1 MPGES
6 WDFAEQLSDKIVD
19 LVRADIA
26 ARPDF
31 SPIDLLAGQVL
42 ALRALLNTAEGLPV
56 HPPSLVRL
64 RQAVD
69 YLLGALWR
77 QWPDGPPRKPPV
89 KPAPLLSPGAGS
101 GSNRG
106 RHDA

>member
-1 MPGES
+1 MAREN
-6 WDFAEQLSDKIVD
+6 WDFADQLSDKIVD
-19 LVRADIA
+19 LVRADIE

-31 SPIDLLAGQVL
+31 NPIDLLAGQAL
-42 ALRALLNTAEGLPV
+42 ALRALLNTSEHIPMQ
-56 HPPSLVRL
+56 PPSLVRL

-77 QWPDGPPRKPPV
+77 EYPGGPPRQPP
-89 KPAPLLSPGAGS
+89 AA
-101 GSNRG
+101 R